1 MTTKTSSLLV
11 DQARATIDVPV
22 ATAWPIMLAFGVA
35 LLLAGLATGAMVSV
49 AGTILAAVS
58 AVGWFRDVL
67 PHEAHE
73 SVAVATWA
81 PAVATSRHEVARLEV
96 ARTLRRAWL
105 PLEVYPVS
113 AGIKGGLAGGV
124 AMAAFA
130 TLYGV
135 ISGHGVWYPINL
147 LSAGF
152 FPGAMEETAQ
162 DLSRFQATPFA
173 IAFAI
178 HWFTSL
184 VVGLLYGAVLPM
196 LPRRPIVLGGLLA
209 PIVWTG
215 LLHSIVGIVNPVL
228 NQRIDWLWFVLSQ
241 LGFGLVAGIV
251 VSRQERIDT
260 WQTLPF
266 AIRAGIET
274 SGIDRSSSEKDEIQ

>member
-1 MTTKTSSLLV
+1 M
-11 DQARATIDVPV
+11 
-22 ATAWPIMLAFGVA
+22 
-35 LLLAGLATGAMVSV
+35 
-49 AGTILAAVS
+49 
-58 AVGWFRDVL
+58 L

-73 SVAVATWA
+73 PVAVATWT
-81 PAVATSRHEVARLEV
+81 PAVATLRHEGARLEV

-124 AMAAFA
+124 AMAVLAV
-130 TLYGV
+130 LYGV

-178 HWFTSL
+178 HLITSL

-196 LPRRPIVLGGLLA
+196 LPRRPVVLGGLLA

-241 LGFGLVAGIV
+241 FGFGLVAGIV
-251 VSRQERIDT
+251 VSREERIDT

-274 SGIDRSSSEKDEIQ
+274 SGIDRNPSGKDEIQ